1 MTISKQSMLDSKT
14 TFDMPDRDSP
24 PIRIA
29 LLFPTVELGAYWQPV
44 LEKLAHS
51 QQVMLYT
58 ARPWAG
64 FDPDDPKNATV
75 EVVGTTVRINNS
87 QEKTDYSGGYMTLSP
102 AIIGRLLAFKPQVII
117 ASAFSIWTMLALLFK
132 PIGRW
137 RVVLAWDGS
146 SPNVDFRN
154 SKLRL
159 WVRRIIA
166 RFVDRFITNNQAGK
180 AYFCEYL
187 GVDSQNIIVRPYLVP
202 DPKTLLAMSASTD
215 VQLQLQSPIFLYV
228 GRIEE
233 RKGLHLLLQACDIL
247 QQEGCKFSLAIIG
260 RGPQQEELQ
269 AYCRTHD
276 LDKCVQWL
284 GWIDYRQLGVY
295 FQQADV
301 FVFPSLEDI
310 WGMVTLEAMAFGKPV
325 LGSKWAGSS
334 ELIVDGENGWICDPH
349 DPAAMAALMRKS
361 IDRPESIATMGR
373 ASIATIAEHTPAAVA
388 QFLAQ
393 VSLQTI
399 ER

>member
-1 MTISKQSMLDSKT
+1 MTSKQLMLDSKN
-14 TFDMPDRDSP
+14 TFDRLLELDSKHV
-24 PIRIA
+24 RIA
-29 LLFPTVELGAYWQPV
+29 LLFPTVELGTYWQPV

-64 FDPDDPKNATV
+64 FDPDDPKNVAV
-75 EVVGTTVRINNS
+75 EVVGTAVRVNNS
-87 QEKTDYSGGYMTLSP
+87 QEKTDYSGGYLTLSP

-137 RVVLAWDGS
+137 RVILAWDGS

-159 WVRRIIA
+159 WVRRTIV
-166 RFVDRFITNNQAGK
+166 RFVDRFITNNEAGK

-187 GVDSQNIIVRPYLVP
+187 GVDSQQITVRPYLVP
-202 DPKTLLAMSASTD
+202 DPQTLLGSSKST
-215 VQLQLQSPIFLYV
+215 VNLKMQSPIFLYV

-233 RKGLHLLLQACDIL
+233 RKGLHLLLQACNIL
-247 QQEGCKFSLAIIG
+247 RQEGCNFSLAIIG
-260 RGPQQEELQ
+260 RGPQQDELK
-269 AYCRTHD
+269 AYCHTHD
-276 LDKCVQWL
+276 LDDRVQWL

-325 LGSKWAGSS
+325 VGSKWAGSS

-361 IDRPESIATMGR
+361 IEQPDLIAKMGQ
-373 ASIATIAEHTPAAVA
+373 ASIETIAQHTPAAVA

-399 ER
+399 EQ